1 MIANSLEFQ
10 FPLWLVSIDLKK
22 AFDRVDHIALFIALE
37 NQGLDSQYIN
47 LLRSLY
53 LKQEGSVNGIRFKIK
68 RGVRQGDVLSP
79 LLFNAV
85 LEFAMQKWKAQLLLD
100 ESFALHSN
108 AEYGRLTNIRYA
120 DDIIL
125 FAKSLDEAQRMI
137 ESVVRVFA
145 ECGLELNARK
155 TKKNSTTTTS
165 IE

>member
-1 MIANSLEFQ
+1 M
-10 FPLWLVSIDLKK
+10 
-22 AFDRVDHIALFIALE
+22 
-37 NQGLDSQYIN
+37 DSQYIN

-100 ESFALHSN
+100 EGFALRPN
-108 AEYGRLTNIRYA
+108 AEYERLTNIRYV

-125 FAKSLDEAQRMI
+125 FAKSLDAAQRMI
-137 ESVVRVFA
+137 ESLVRVFV
-145 ECGLELNARK
+145 ECGLGLDARK
-155 TKKNSTTTTS
+155 TKNLSTTNTS
-165 IE
+165 IEQVALIIAWCC